1 MKDLFVK
8 RFQYYKLLGD
18 RAFQQLSDEQI
29 FWQYNDESN
38 SIAVIVKHLAGN
50 MLSRWTDF
58 LTEDGEK
65 SWRNRDEEFV
75 NTFTSKQEVLDF
87 WEEGWKC
94 LFSALDQITNENLD
108 SILYI
113 RGEPQSFIDAVLRQ
127 LAHYPYHIG
136 QIVYL
141 AKMMKNDEWK
151 TLSIARNKSHE
162 FNSEM
167 KKNALKKILIPAL
180 PRFVFK
186 IALKLG
192 KNTNN
197 RLNQFT
203 VFIKITIFAP
213 IKFRSNQCLTFIE
226 PPHFIP

>member
-18 RAFQQLSDEQI
+18 KAFQQLSDEQM
-29 FWQYNDESN
+29 FWQYNEESN
-38 SIAVIVKHLAGN
+38 SIAVIVKHVAGN
-50 MLSRWTDF
+50 MLSRWTNF

-65 SWRNRDEEFV
+65 PWRNRDEEFV
-75 NTFTSKQEVLDF
+75 NTFKTKQEVLDF

-113 RGEPQSFIDAVLRQ
+113 RGEPQSVIDAVFRQ

-151 TLSIARNKSHE
+151 TLSIAKNKSNE
-162 FNSEM
+162 FNLEM
-167 KKNALKKILIPAL
+167 KKKCSEED
-180 PRFVFK
+180 
-186 IALKLG
+186 
-192 KNTNN
+192 
-197 RLNQFT
+197 
-203 VFIKITIFAP
+203 
-213 IKFRSNQCLTFIE
+213 SNSSSSPVCFQNSIE
-226 PPHFIP
+226 IREEYKQ